1 MPRKKKTE
9 TTETTGT
16 TGTEVVRKHA
26 YAPRPKRSEEYLPK
40 TKPGE
45 MSKMIQNAMDI
56 ASFGPLDS
64 NSPEEVENRIGQ
76 YFKYCVEHEIR
87 PSAEGMAL
95 ALNTNRMTVWQWREG
110 VVKKPEGVRNA
121 LKKGF
126 SVLNYMMAQFMQ
138 EGKINPVS
146 AIFLLKNNY
155 GYADQSEVIVTPN
168 TGLDALDPTAA
179 RQKYL
184 DTLPE
189 AEALPEATEDTAI

>member
-1 MPRKKKTE
+1 MAKVEDNVIAEVAKKKP
-9 TTETTGT
+9 
-16 TGTEVVRKHA
+16 K
-26 YAPRPKRSEEYLPK
+26 YPRPKRSEAYLPH

-56 ASFGPLDS
+56 ASFGPVDS

-76 YFKYCVEHEIR
+76 YFRYCVEHEIR

-95 ALNTNRMTVWQWREG
+95 ALNTSRISVWQWREG
-110 VVKKPEGVRNA
+110 IVKKPEGVRNA

-126 SVLNYMMAQFMQ
+126 SILNYMLAQFMQ
-138 EGKINPVS
+138 DGKINPVS
-146 AIFLLKNNY
+146 GIFLLKNNY

-189 AEALPEATEDTAI
+189 AEALPEAEDPTI